1 MSDQMMMPE
10 EEKNRHIK
18 KEWEILLDNQEE
30 DLESLQNNMQQQ
42 MMQQQMQQIDQQAV
56 AAYEQEEQEKEQQKK
71 DRMAILRD
79 IVDNDAVI
87 KIPKKTKLVGE
98 FKNSFRSKV
107 SDTAR
112 AKKQMNKRSRLFQK
126 AKNADA
132 LKDME
137 DKVMDDNIKYMSSM
151 IGNSQEICGIDEL
164 SDLAAFVSK
173 DNVLSKQILKDY
185 LGEGDDQ
192 KGMDRQKAMDRM
204 LAVLTNFKLENLDLS
219 NDKVLADHAKEL
231 EELTW
236 RVSAFES
243 LATKNGYFDGLDLD
257 TEKTVNKKLDMLKSV
272 ATYYNLRKEVINDPM
287 YKSHYNEE
295 LSMDVTAAETP
306 EQKVLAE
313 KLLKAHLAGVEM
325 MKQNGTDSKTIA
337 SQMTPMYKK
346 YQEGRAAEEK
356 IEWNIS
362 HGMESLEMANKYKQ
376 SGRPI
381 AKMSYAMR
389 NNIHHAE
396 AYKEEF
402 RQKAISNYENIEGNI
417 ECQDGYKQELYDPAK
432 VMGYVNELKSY
443 KVTDIR
449 FSSYRD
455 LIEHYSDNYRIC
467 DRVHYLHFQITKAI
481 LNGYTDPALKDSEIM
496 ELRARSMCFNSIK
509 NTLIAVNGLLVEN
522 KDSAGYTDDQW
533 EEKIKYCV
541 KSQKNPAYPAMKT
554 FLSNIN
560 EILGECRTVV
570 AQEEAEKEQ
579 SIRTTY
585 KYLLSPNGTD
595 NIPAEELKRR
605 KKDYQRNALVHD
617 YTSQNTYNTLD
628 VVVDSSSQY
637 LNYLSEKYGKNY
649 PVSRIISAMSI
660 GKPAKEVERLYKLST
675 GNTKE
680 RMQFYMEVVN
690 RLGNFDIELF
700 DTRDMGKFFEN
711 WTLLNELSA
720 GSDGQMNDVFRAIEG
735 LMKND
740 PTLTLPEEFK
750 TLDDLKAKI
759 DLIYDVGQVLA
770 TRSMGVSQFLTN
782 KWVNALSL
790 EELGSFDAKKME
802 VVDNNMA
809 LNEDEM
815 ELGSMEDRAF
825 TKIQGSLKF
834 VNLEDR
840 DNPENR
846 ITFSTDIKA
855 LYEARKKLHFK
866 S

>member
-10 EEKNRHIK
+10 EQKKRNIK

-30 DLESLQNNMQQQ
+30 DFESLQNTMQQQ
-42 MMQQQMQQIDQQAV
+42 VMQQQMQQVNQQAV
-56 AAYEQEEQEKEQQKK
+56 AEYEKEEQQKK
-71 DRMAILRD
+71 DRMAILRE

-126 AKNADA
+126 AKNAEVLA
-132 LKDME
+132 NLE
-137 DKVMDDNIKYMSSM
+137 DKIMDDNTRYMASM
-151 IGNSQEICGIDEL
+151 IGDTQEICGIDEL
-164 SDLAAFVSK
+164 SDLAAFVSR

-192 KGMDRQKAMDRM
+192 KGMDRQMAMDRM
-204 LAVLTNFKLENLDLS
+204 LAVLTNFKLESMDLS
-219 NDKVLADHAKEL
+219 NDKVLTDHAKEL

-236 RVSAFES
+236 RISAFES
-243 LATKNGYFDGLDLD
+243 LAAKNGYFDGLDPD
-257 TEKTVNKKLDMLKSV
+257 TEKTVNEKLEKLKSV

-306 EQKVLAE
+306 EQKALAE

-325 MKQNGTDSKTIA
+325 MRQNGTDSKTIA

-346 YQEGRAAEEK
+346 YEEGRAAEEK

-362 HGMESLEMANKYKQ
+362 HGMESFEMTNKYKQ
-376 SGRPI
+376 SGRPT

-402 RQKAISNYENIEGNI
+402 HQKAISNFENIEGNI

-449 FSSYRD
+449 FSTYRD
-455 LIEHYSDNYRIC
+455 LIEHYTDNYKIC

-509 NTLIAVNGLLVEN
+509 NTLIAVNGLLVSD
-522 KDSAGYTDDQW
+522 KDSAGYTDEQW
-533 EEKIKYCV
+533 EDHIKYCV

-560 EILGECRTVV
+560 DILGECRAVV
-570 AQEEAEKEQ
+570 AQEEAEKGQ

-628 VVVDSSSQY
+628 GIVDPSAQY
-637 LNYLSEKYGKNY
+637 LSYLEKKHGKIS
-649 PVSRIISAMSI
+649 PVARIMAAMTI

-675 GNTKE
+675 GNSNE
-680 RMQFYMEVVN
+680 RMQFYMEVVK
-690 RLGNFDIELF
+690 RLGNFDIEMF
-700 DTRDMGKFFEN
+700 DTRDMGKYFEN
-711 WTLLNELSA
+711 WTLLNEICA

-750 TLDDLKAKI
+750 TLDDVKAKI
-759 DLIYDVGQVLA
+759 DLIYDMGQVLA

-790 EELGSFDAKKME
+790 EELGSFDTKKME

-809 LNEDEM
+809 SNEDEM
-815 ELGSMEDRAF
+815 ELGSMEDRVF
-825 TKIQGSLKF
+825 TKIQGSLNF
-834 VNLEDR
+834 INLEDR

-855 LYEARKKLHFK
+855 LYEARKKLYFK